1 MKEIFKKYW
10 SNSYSIL
17 EWQWMKYSLSFIW
30 IASIAKILLLQQ
42 TISYPRSIWRWINH
56 DWIQLPLVKVMV
68 FIAAA
73 FALWQYI
80 REKDMKRSLTVITLV
95 SILVFSLSDSY
106 GYFDRYDLMS
116 CVWIAQWVAYVLL
129 SPEKHD
135 IPQMRI
141 QFSVQAVVDVYFLAG
156 INKLVSSGWTWGLS
170 TEAFALQVMKGNM
183 VDYAQ
188 DGSIGALHSATYLSQ
203 IVLSYPVLFSALLSL
218 SLFLELACVVVLFSK
233 KLRIIFGLCFLGM
246 HIGIAIFLKI
256 HLLSTVPIA
265 MFFLLNPMYLIAEFI
280 VNVRTKLIRCF
291 IQLGL

>member
-56 DWIQLPLVKVMV
+56 DWIQLPLVKVMI
-68 FIAAA
+68 FIIAA

-80 REKDMKRSLTVITLV
+80 REKRMKLSLTVIMLV

-116 CVWIAQWVAYVLL
+116 CVWIAQWIAYVLL

-135 IPQMRI
+135 ISQMRI
-141 QFSVQAVVDVYFLAG
+141 QFSVQAVVGAYFLAG
-156 INKLVSSGWTWGLS
+156 INKLVSSGWSWGLS
-170 TEAFALQVMKGNM
+170 TEAFALQVIKGNM

-188 DGSIGALHSATYLSQ
+188 DGNVLDMYSATYLSK
-203 IVLSYPVLFSALLSL
+203 IVLDYPVLFSALLSL
-218 SLFLELACVVVLFSK
+218 SLFLELACVVALFSK
-233 KLRIIFGLCFLGM
+233 KRRIVFGLLFLCM

-256 HLLSTVPIA
+256 NLLSTVPIA
-265 MFFLLNPMYLIAEFI
+265 MFFLLNPMYLLAEFL
-280 VNVRTKLIRCF
+280 VNIRTQVLSRF
-291 IQLGL
+291 IA